1 MASLRDSP
9 QNMGQQRR
17 HPSRIPLV
25 FEYNCIMELTPEQ
38 KRLLDMP
45 LRSKV
50 FLQGSAGTGKT
61 TGGTAWL
68 KKLIQSG
75 IPAHEILIFVPQR
88 MLAAPYD
95 RCLQE
100 ESGLAQSL
108 VTTMTLGGL
117 AKRMVDLFWPV
128 VSPVSGVAFPDQ
140 PPQFLTLET
149 AQYYMAHIVLPLIEK
164 EGFFAS
170 LTINRNRIYS
180 QILDNLNKAAIVG
193 FPIEE
198 IGPRLKSAWVG
209 ELDQLNV
216 YDDVQECVK
225 RFRNYC
231 LSHNLLDFS
240 LQVEIFQ
247 KHLWGSPLCRNHL
260 TRSYRHLIADNVE
273 EDTPISHAILQEWL
287 PDFNSA
293 LLILD
298 EDAGYRFFLG
308 ADVESGFALR
318 KSCEHQVKFSTQLV
332 NSPEMQALKSGLQST
347 IAHLS
352 GSAAPSN
359 TPDFSAVTT
368 ALGTPAENPRF
379 FPVMIDWV
387 AGQVRQL
394 IDSGVSP
401 GEIVILAP
409 FMSDVLRFSLG
420 NQLEALDIPY
430 HSHRPSRPLRDEP
443 TTQTLLT
450 LASAAFPEWGLLPK
464 RINLAFALMQ
474 AIDGLDLV
482 RAQLLTAYAYEERT
496 QEFPFKPFETV
507 PADVRERIT
516 YQAGERYD
524 RLVEWL
530 TEKKPDDSLNLDFFL
545 NRLFGEILS
554 QPGFGFHN
562 DLNSANIAAVLIE
575 SIQKFRWAMDTP
587 IGNTDLSISKEY
599 IQMVT
604 DGVIAAQYIQTWQQ
618 DDQDSVFLAP
628 AYTFLIRNQPVD
640 YHFWLDIGSPSWYQR
655 LDQPL
660 TQPYV
665 LSPQWRQGQTWNAED
680 ELTAAHETLSRLSL
694 GLLNRC
700 RKKVFLGMSEMDV
713 SGYEN
718 RGLLL
723 RVFQHVLLEARRRS
737 R

>member
-1 MASLRDSP
+1 MSSENYYL
-9 QNMGQQRR
+9 
-17 HPSRIPLV
+17 SRSPLV
-25 FEYNCIMELTPEQ
+25 FEYNCIMERTLEQTHLLETP
-38 KRLLDMP
+38 P
-45 LRSKV
+45 HSKV

-61 TGGTAWL
+61 TGGTLWL

-88 MLAAPYD
+88 TLAAPYD
-95 RCLQE
+95 HCLQE
-100 ESGLAQSL
+100 EPGLAQSL

-117 AKRMVDLFWPV
+117 ARRMVDLFWPV
-128 VSPVSGVAFPDQ
+128 VSPESKVAFPDQ

-198 IGPRLKSAWVG
+198 IGSRLKSAWVG

-216 YDDVQECVK
+216 YDDVQECVN
-225 RFRNYC
+225 RFRSYC

-240 LQVEIFQ
+240 LQVELFQ
-247 KHLWGSPLCRNHL
+247 KHLWTSPLCRNYL
-260 TRSYRHLIADNVE
+260 TRSYRHLIVDNVE
-273 EDTPISHAILQEWL
+273 EDTPISHTILQEWL
-287 PDFNSA
+287 PDFDSA
-293 LLILD
+293 LLIFD
-298 EDAGYRFFLG
+298 EDAGFRFFLG
-308 ADVESGFALR
+308 ADVESGLALR
-318 KSCEHQVKFSTQLV
+318 KSCDHPMKFSTQLV
-332 NSPEMQALKSGLQST
+332 NSPDVQALKSGLQST
-347 IAHLS
+347 LAHLS
-352 GSAAPSN
+352 GNAIPSS
-359 TPDFSAVTT
+359 TPDFKAVTT

-379 FPVMIDWV
+379 FPVMISWV
-387 AGQVRQL
+387 ADQVRQL

-409 FMSDVLRFSLG
+409 FMSDVLRFSLA
-420 NQLEALDIPY
+420 NQLDALEIPY

-450 LASAAFPEWGLLPK
+450 LASATIPEWGLLPK

-474 AIDGLDLV
+474 AIEGLDLV
-482 RAQLLTAYAYEERT
+482 RAQLLTAYVYDDRA
-496 QEFPFKPFETV
+496 QDFPFKPFEVV
-507 PADVRERIT
+507 PAEVRDRVT

-524 RLVEWL
+524 RLRDWL
-530 TEKKPDDSLNLDFFL
+530 AEKTPADYQNLDFFL
-545 NRLFGEILS
+545 NRLFGEVLS
-554 QPGFGFHN
+554 QPGYGFHN

-587 IGNTDLSISKEY
+587 VGESSLSISKEY
-599 IQMVT
+599 IEMVT

-618 DDQDSVFLAP
+618 DDRDSVFLAP
-628 AYTFLIRNQPVD
+628 AYTFLIRNQAVD
-640 YHFWLDIGSPSWYQR
+640 YQFWLDIGSPSWYQR

-665 LSPQWRQGQTWNAED
+665 LSAQWQPGQTWNAED

-700 RKKVFLGMSEMDV
+700 RMKVFLGMSEMDV

>member
-1 MASLRDSP
+1 M
-9 QNMGQQRR
+9 
-17 HPSRIPLV
+17 V
-25 FEYNCIMELTPEQ
+25 FEYNCIMALTPEQ
-38 KRLLDMP
+38 TRLLDI
-45 LRSKV
+45 SHHAKV
-50 FLQGSAGTGKT
+50 FLHGSAGTGKT
-61 TGGTAWL
+61 TGGTQWL
-68 KKLIQSG
+68 KKLLQSG
-75 IPAHEILIFVPQR
+75 IPAHELLVFVPQR
-88 MLAAPYD
+88 TLAAPYD
-95 RCLQE
+95 RCLQDE
-100 ESGLAQSL
+100 PGLAQSL
-108 VTTMTLGGL
+108 VTIMTLGGL
-117 AKRMVDLFWPV
+117 ARRMVDLFWPV
-128 VSPVSGVAFPDQ
+128 VSPESGVAFPDQ

-149 AQYYMAHIVLPLIEK
+149 ALYYMAHIVLPLIEK

-180 QILDNLNKAAIVG
+180 QILDNLNKSGIVG

-198 IGPRLKSAWVG
+198 IGSRLKSAWVG

-216 YDDVQECVK
+216 YDDVQECVN
-225 RFRNYC
+225 RFRSYC

-240 LQVEIFQ
+240 LQVELFQ
-247 KHLWGSPLCRNHL
+247 KHLWPSPLCRNYL
-260 TRSYRHLIADNVE
+260 TRTYRHLIADNVE

-287 PDFNSA
+287 PDFDSA
-293 LLILD
+293 LLIFD

-308 ADVESGFALR
+308 ADVESGLALR
-318 KSCEHQVKFSTQLV
+318 KSCGEQVRFTTQLV
-332 NSPEMQALKSGLQST
+332 NSPEVQALISGLQAT
-347 IAHLS
+347 IARLS
-352 GSAAPSN
+352 GNTSPSPAP
-359 TPDFSAVTT
+359 DYQAVTK

-379 FPVMIDWV
+379 FPVMIHWV
-387 AGQVRQL
+387 ADQVRQL
-394 IDSGVSP
+394 IDLGVSP

-409 FMSDVLRFSLG
+409 FMSDVLRFSLA
-420 NQLEALDIPY
+420 NQLDALEVPY

-450 LASAAFPEWGLLPK
+450 LASATFPEWGLLPK

-474 AIDGLDLV
+474 AIEGLDLV
-482 RAQLLTAYAYEERT
+482 RAQLLTAYAYEEQT
-496 QEFPFKPFETV
+496 QEFPLKPFEAV
-507 PADVRERIT
+507 PADVRDRIT

-524 RLVEWL
+524 RLRDWL
-530 TEKKPDDSLNLDFFL
+530 AEKTPEDSQNLDFFL

-554 QPGFGFHN
+554 QPGYGFHN

-575 SIQKFRWAMDTP
+575 SILKFRWAMDTP
-587 IGNTDLSISKEY
+587 VGNNDLSISKEY
-599 IQMVT
+599 IRMVT

-640 YHFWLDIGSPSWYQR
+640 YQFWLDIGSPSWYQR

-665 LSPQWRQGQTWNAED
+665 LSSQWKQGQTWNAED
-680 ELTAAHETLSRLSL
+680 ELAAAHDTLSRLSL

-700 RKKVFLGMSEMDV
+700 RKKVFLGMSDMDV

-723 RVFQHVLLEARRRS
+723 RVFQQVLLETRRKS